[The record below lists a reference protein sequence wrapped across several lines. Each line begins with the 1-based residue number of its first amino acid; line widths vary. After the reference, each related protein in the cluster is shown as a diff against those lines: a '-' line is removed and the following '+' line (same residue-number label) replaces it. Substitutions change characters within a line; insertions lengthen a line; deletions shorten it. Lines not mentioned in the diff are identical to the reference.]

1 VAIEKKDIDG
11 SICGTN
17 FKVSS
22 EKPGSKKTLLYNAYD
37 TRDPIYGSLPSSD

>member
-1 VAIEKKDIDG
+1 MLSGGNKKKDADE

-22 EKPGSKKTLLYNAYD
+22 EKPASKKLYD
-37 TRDPIYGSLPSSD
+37 TRDPIYRSLPSSD